1 MEKQTTRLEAFS
13 DGIFGVAITLLAI
26 EIGIKEYQGADNAN
40 LWDKILEHWPEYF
53 SYFNSFATVLLIW
66 MGHNKIFNQ
75 LKAANHW
82 IILSNGLVLL
92 FVVLFPFPTKTVGTF
107 IGTNAEQTAVAFYTG
122 FTGMITVTMLIL
134 NQCILSNKKLLQN
147 PEKSIPWI
155 RGMMKGQVIGIICY
169 ALTTLIAF
177 YFSRLALTLTFCMWV
192 FWAVS
197 TKDSDED
204 LAD

>member
-66 MGHNKIFNQ
+66 MGHNKIFKQ

-155 RGMMKGQVIGIICY
+155 MGMMKGQVIGIICY
-169 ALTTLIAF
+169 ALTTFIAF

-192 FWAVS
+192 FWAIS